1 MERTGQRPPH
11 RLSLETST
19 MPSNLPSDGDLA
31 LTFPVGRALEGTLL
45 RALHGVPEPVL
56 GQGGGAGWGRGD
68 FTRGPPPASP
78 PASPASKAS
87 PPQAELTASEFQALQ
102 GPAQRASLVCQ
113 TGMENTLSRP

>member
-1 MERTGQRPPH
+1 
-11 RLSLETST
+11 

-31 LTFPVGRALEGTLL
+31 LTFPVGRALEGSP
-45 RALHGVPEPVL
+45 RGPQASA
-56 GQGGGAGWGRGD
+56 GQGGGGGWGRGD
-68 FTRGPPPASP
+68 FTRDPPPASP

-113 TGMENTLSRP
+113 TGLENTLSRP